1 MNNNQGIEKKLTDA
15 ILKVSIIIATAA
27 VISVIALIVICN
39 RYSYSMEV
47 YGAAQGDIGRAMFE
61 FSEARS
67 SLRAAIGFDDEG
79 VIQTA
84 LNTYHECKASFEQA
98 FADVD
103 ASIVLKQ
110 ARTTYNAIQS
120 ELADFWKLADEVI
133 ELGAT
138 SDSERSLQAQN
149 IARTELMGKF
159 SSIYEKLGA
168 LMDTKDKKGDS
179 IAQTLMIISWVLVA
193 VVVIV
198 IAIAMYLAAQIGKK
212 LAQSIATPL
221 IGLGQRLKTF
231 AGGDLSTPFPMIQT
245 GDEIEHIMNDAR
257 DMADNL
263 DAIIIDIEEVL
274 GEMAAGNYTVKS
286 KVPDR
291 YTGDFQK
298 LYESMRGL
306 RNQMTETLLSIG
318 EASNQ
323 VSAGSDE
330 LATASQSLAEGATD
344 QAHAVSELHSTIS
357 TITESMENG
366 AHSADDTYNKAHEYA
381 NEADKSRQEMSTM
394 LAAMDRI
401 NDASTKIGDIISE
414 IESIAEQT
422 NLLSLNASIEAA
434 RAGEAGRGFAVVAAQ
449 IRELADQSAKA
460 AVNSR
465 ELIEASIRE
474 VSVGNSVADNAAASL
489 ESVMNGIKQIA
500 EFTKDLKVMMEDQS
514 EAMRQAE
521 MGINQISGVVQSN
534 AATAQEASATSQELS
549 AQATM
554 LDELVGQFEL
564 SRN

>member
-1 MNNNQGIEKKLTDA
+1 MNNNQGIEKKLTGA
-15 ILKVSIIIATAA
+15 ILKVSIIIAATA
-27 VISVIALIVICN
+27 VISVIALIIICN
-39 RYSYSMEV
+39 RYSYSMEI
-47 YGAAQGDIGRAMFE
+47 YGSAQGDIGRAMFE

-84 LNTYHECKASFEQA
+84 MNTYNECKVSFEQA

-133 ELGAT
+133 ELGGT
-138 SDSERSLQAQN
+138 SDSERSLQAQD
-149 IARTELMGKF
+149 IARTQLMGMF

-168 LMDTKDKKGDS
+168 LMDTKDKKADS
-179 IAQTLMIISWVLVA
+179 VAQSLMIISWVLAAA
-193 VVVIV
+193 VVIA

-212 LAQSIATPL
+212 LAQSIANPL
-221 IGLGQRLKTF
+221 EGLGQRLKTF
-231 AGGDLSTPFPMIQT
+231 AGGDLSTPFPVIQT
-245 GDEIEHIMNDAR
+245 GDEIEHIGNDAR
-257 DMADNL
+257 DMANNL
-263 DAIIIDIEEVL
+263 DMIIMDIEEVL

-286 KVPDR
+286 KAPER
-291 YTGDFQK
+291 YTGEFQK

-394 LAAMDRI
+394 LAAMERI

-474 VSVGNSVADNAAASL
+474 VSVGNNVADNAAASL

-500 EFTKDLKVMMEDQS
+500 DFTKDLKVMMEDQS